1 MAARQRMCTRGHGSF
16 KDDDPR
22 NVTKRAWRARNGGP
36 AAGQRTG
43 RPMALRQTTAER
55 GGSRGATAGTDR
67 AGCGP
72 MVEVPRCFVSTL
84 KAGVFLSAQT
94 GLETALLAGRPH
106 RGMECRQRLRTRG
119 VEAPGTADWDAVCAD
134 ARKTPPKRA
143 RGVSRNPLPTPGPLL
158 PMAHESLIS
167 RKTGAEVPLTGLS
180 FFSAKHRRQR
190 EPGISELPVRIVW
203 LFPPACA
210 HENSGVFVT
219 RSGGGRTRE
228 PGPAERRGFPT
239 DRRRD

>member
-1 MAARQRMCTRGHGSF
+1 
-16 KDDDPR
+16 
-22 NVTKRAWRARNGGP
+22 
-36 AAGQRTG
+36 
-43 RPMALRQTTAER
+43 MALRQTTAER

-119 VEAPGTADWDAVCAD
+119 VEAPVTADWDAVCAD

-143 RGVSRNPLPTPGPLL
+143 RGVSRNPLRTLGPLL

-180 FFSAKHRRQR
+180 FFSAKHRRHR
-190 EPGISELPVRIVW
+190 EPGISELPVRIVQ

-210 HENSGVFVT
+210 HETSGVLVT
-219 RSGGGRTRE
+219 RSGGGRTHE
-228 PGPAERRGFPT
+228 PGHAERRGFPA
-239 DRRRD
+239 DRRRDRPAIGPAIRGDGEHGHRAAAHRV